1 MSVVLFLSLLILPML
16 NAQRVAPGFN
26 SNNELLAEHSAASN
40 YLSGLPIR
48 QYQDQLYQTPT
59 DSLLASDRHDQQHAK
74 RIYWEN
80 LAFHAADYNQKP
92 KKT

>member
-1 MSVVLFLSLLILPML
+1 MF
-16 NAQRVAPGFN
+16 NAQRLAPGFN
-26 SNNELLAEHSAASN
+26 SNDELLADRSAASN
-40 YLSGLPIR
+40 YLFGLPIR
-48 QYQDQLYQTPT
+48 QYQDQLYQRPA
-59 DSLLASDRHDQQHAK
+59 DSLSALSVSDRHNQQRTK